1 MTAREFL
8 KTPKGKLVL
17 VCCILMPVSWIFL
30 LLQFSGDLSTLFPDD
45 SRKAELEKE
54 IKKLK
59 SEHQAQQKRLN
70 DYETLK
76 KQYRDKIRNAWQF
89 DKDGDPELVLRQK
102 IEAVAKESELL
113 LSNLGS
119 VRVSRVNNELAW
131 AELDI
136 STSGEFEIIVK
147 FLEKVRALKP
157 EVSWRRLTINQMFR
171 RGNQQ
176 ANTRTVSSGTN
187 SSSRVIS
194 NTNTANVNTTATNVF
209 LNGTVRV
216 IFYGG
221 GTAQ

>member
-45 SRKAELEKE
+45 NRKAELEKE